1 MRAIAKNGPSD
12 QGTVRFLKK
21 LPKPVSLIRS
31 SSFHK
36 RAVPSA
42 LFELRFP
49 NIFSKAR
56 DIAALFS
63 RIRLKS
69 IVLSIVFDSSSRLH
83 IRDRPRRSSKKNDV
97 RFRGDEESSLEK
109 KKIKER
115 SRD

>member
-21 LPKPVSLIRS
+21 LPKPVSLIIRS

-36 RAVPSA
+36 RAQCRA
-42 LFELRFP
+42 R
-49 NIFSKAR
+49 FSKAS

-83 IRDRPRRSSKKNDV
+83 IRDRPRRSSKKNDAFVSVVTKKV
-97 RFRGDEESSLEK
+97 RWK
-109 KKIKER
+109 KR
-115 SRD
+115 R

>member
-1 MRAIAKNGPSD
+1 MGQNRFRFVLLLFTEAQCRA
-12 QGTVRFLKK
+12 RFL
-21 LPKPVSLIRS
+21 SLS
-31 SSFHK
+31 
-36 RAVPSA
+36 
-42 LFELRFP
+42 FP

>member
-21 LPKPVSLIRS
+21 LPKPVSLRS

-56 DIAALFS
+56 DIAVLFS